1 MWLRAET
8 RADVEADGRAELRPP
23 AINYLFFKK
32 FMMIDIY
39 TGQDG
44 SQDGSQSI

>member
-1 MWLRAET
+1 MMFSSGLGADT
-8 RADVEADGRAELRPP
+8 RADVEADVRAEPRPP
-23 AINYLFFKK
+23 AINYLFFTK

-39 TGQDG
+39 T